1 MATDYAPNRA
11 DSLRFLDQGR
21 ASREQDVTSA
31 YDHATMVELDAV
43 DRALIDSLVLDGR
56 ASYASLARSMGMS
69 QAAVKA
75 RVIRLLDNDAIHI
88 LGRID
93 PRALGYGEFAYCI
106 VDVQGPVTS
115 VAERLA
121 EIEET
126 AFVLIVAGARGLF
139 VEFRARDARQLDAAI
154 EQARSDPQVRGI
166 DASSLVAFVK
176 QDWSQSGRSP
186 VGSDHRLGARRR
198 NVDATDIR
206 LLECLAAN
214 GRATFA
220 EMSEAAGM
228 SHAATR
234 DRVLALMAAGAV
246 TVQTIVSPGVLGV
259 KGYAG
264 LLVEVDGPAEPV
276 AEAIAA
282 MADITLVARVLGRFD
297 VIAEASYRDEAHLAE
312 LLDNVH
318 ATDGVGR
325 VEAFVYLVVVK
336 ESMTAGLT

>member
-1 MATDYAPNRA
+1 MDSAPNRA
-11 DSLRFLDQGR
+11 GSLRFLDQER

-31 YDHATMVELDAV
+31 YDHATMVELDDV

-56 ASYASLARSMGMS
+56 ASYASLARSIGMS

-121 EIEET
+121 EMEET

-139 VEFRARDARQLDAAI
+139 VEFRARDAQQLDAAI
-154 EQARSDPQVRGI
+154 EQARSDHQVRGI

-186 VGSDHRLGARRR
+186 VGSDHPLGARRR
-198 NVDATDIR
+198 NVDAIDIR

-264 LLVEVDGPAEPV
+264 LLIEVDGPAEPV
-276 AEAIAA
+276 SDQVAA

-318 ATDGVGR
+318 ATEGVGH

>member
-1 MATDYAPNRA
+1 MDSVPNWA
-11 DSLRFLDQGR
+11 GSLRFLDQGR
-21 ASREQDVTSA
+21 GSREPDVTSA
-31 YDHATMVELDAV
+31 YDYATMVELDDI

-56 ASYASLARSMGMS
+56 ASYASLARSIGMS

-75 RVIRLLDNDAIHI
+75 RVIGLLDSDVIHI

-93 PRALGYGEFAYCI
+93 PRALGYGEFAYCL

-121 EIEET
+121 EMEET

-139 VEFRARDARQLDAAI
+139 VEFRARDAQQLDAAI
-154 EQARSDPQVRGI
+154 EKARSDPQVRGI
-166 DASSLVAFVK
+166 DASSLVAFIK
-176 QDWSQSGRSP
+176 QDWSQSGRSA

-198 NVDATDIR
+198 SVDATDIR

-234 DRVLALMAAGAV
+234 DRVLALMAAGVV

-264 LLVEVDGPAEPV
+264 LMIEVDGPAEPV
-276 AEAIAA
+276 SDQVAA

-312 LLDNVH
+312 LLDSVH
-318 ATDGVGR
+318 AVEGVGR